1 MPKKII
7 IIAYDNTYIHTR
19 EMTEKVTNGFPEAL
33 QLQGQT
39 FYMFKTINTN
49 VIRLLI
55 SWIITNVLMHFVG
68 LHLLV
73 PQPTIIGCATIIQDL
88 LNI

>member
-1 MPKKII
+1 
-7 IIAYDNTYIHTR
+7 
-19 EMTEKVTNGFPEAL
+19 MTENVTDGFPEAL

-55 SWIITNVLMHFVG
+55 SWIITNVLMHLNTVEVVLFSDLDSEHFV
-68 LHLLV
+68 
-73 PQPTIIGCATIIQDL
+73 PY
-88 LNI
+88 